1 MLGVGVVV
9 LALGDGVVEVVD
21 GLGEGVVVVEVLGD
35 GVGVVV
41 EGVGE
46 GVGVSQTSV
55 STIGS
60 Y

>member
-21 GLGEGVVVVEVLGD
+21 GLGEGVVVKVLGD

>member
-9 LALGDGVVEVVD
+9 LALGDGVVEVGD
-21 GLGEGVVVVEVLGD
+21 GLGEGVVVEVLGD